1 MLRPSQIGRILVV
14 KPSSLGDVVHSLPF
28 LNALKARFPKATI
41 HWVIARGLE
50 GILDGH
56 PMIDRLWIINKDDW
70 KRIAGLKATVTEL
83 KELFR
88 GLKRQRYDA
97 VFDLQGLLRSGI
109 ITSATGAPFRVGF
122 EEAREGSRFFYTHK
136 IEGGRDVH
144 AVDRYLKMAEFAG
157 CDTSHV
163 AFPFPAALRVASR
176 IPLPA
181 SGKYAVIVPGARW
194 KTKRWP
200 AEKFGRLASLL
211 ALETVIVGSRADRDI
226 ADEVVSFS
234 NGRSTSLAGKTNL
247 MELTEVIRH
256 AKFLVSNDSG
266 PMHIAAALG
275 IPVFAIFGPTDYRR
289 TGPYGKGHTVIREDV
304 SCAPCFRKTCG
315 DPKCVKDLPTEKVF
329 RIIGKQLGDF

>member
-136 IEGGRDVH
+136 IEG
-144 AVDRYLKMAEFAG
+144 
-157 CDTSHV
+157 
-163 AFPFPAALRVASR
+163 
-176 IPLPA
+176 
-181 SGKYAVIVPGARW
+181 
-194 KTKRWP
+194 
-200 AEKFGRLASLL
+200 
-211 ALETVIVGSRADRDI
+211 
-226 ADEVVSFS
+226 
-234 NGRSTSLAGKTNL
+234 
-247 MELTEVIRH
+247 
-256 AKFLVSNDSG
+256 
-266 PMHIAAALG
+266 
-275 IPVFAIFGPTDYRR
+275 
-289 TGPYGKGHTVIREDV
+289 
-304 SCAPCFRKTCG
+304 
-315 DPKCVKDLPTEKVF
+315 
-329 RIIGKQLGDF
+329 